1 MSGDLNILQGSI
13 LLHLQIN
20 YFSAPCYGRLM
31 KKKKGKEMRFQN
43 DTVLGAR

>member
-1 MSGDLNILQGSI
+1 MSGDLNIPQGSI

-20 YFSAPCYGRLM
+20 YFPAPCYGRLM
-31 KKKKGKEMRFQN
+31 KKKGKEMRFQN